1 MKTKTV
7 YVVQRRYPQILGN
20 EFEQI
25 SSYGTERYAV
35 KLMNVL
41 KLQNPGNEYRIIKR
55 TEEVIE

>member
-7 YVVQRRYPQILGN
+7 YVVQRRYPQISGN